1 MLIRNPMIC
10 SAHDGLLLKGACWHD
25 DERAPSSALL
35 IIHGMLEHIRRYEKT
50 AADLVDAGVRVY
62 AFDLRGHGTTAPE
75 EENRG
80 YFADRDGV
88 DLLLSDMDR
97 MLGAVRADLKREG
110 LDDIPFCVLGHSMGS
125 FITSCYLKARGT
137 TGSDGVIL
145 SGTTAR
151 PGPVGIAR
159 AIARLQSATIGPK
172 SKGRLLTKIA
182 FGPYNARIK
191 PVRTINDWLTRDD
204 AIVDAYN
211 ADPACTFKF
220 KAAGFADLF
229 SMLGTIGSSN
239 WTDAVSKNLKILLIA
254 GRMDPVGGY
263 GKGPEILHEWFRAT
277 GHDCTLRLYPDG
289 RHEMLNE
296 LNRDAALRDILIF
309 LQALSGRAGTNQ
321 PVGLKE
327 PAMASGPGPDTDSSE
342 EKAPADPSADPAP
355 ATP

>member
-1 MLIRNPMIC
+1 MMLIRNPMTC
-10 SAHDGLLLKGACWHD
+10 SARDGLLLKGACWHD
-25 DERAPSSALL
+25 DEHAPSSALL

-62 AFDLRGHGTTAPE
+62 AFDLRGHGTTTPE
-75 EENRG
+75 EESRG

-88 DLLLSDMDR
+88 ELLLSDMER
-97 MLGAVRADLKREG
+97 MLGAVRNDLSREG
-110 LDDIPFCVLGHSMGS
+110 MNEIPFCVLGHSMGS
-125 FITSCYLKARGT
+125 FITSCYLKTRGT

-151 PGPVGIAR
+151 PGPVGFAR
-159 AIARLQSATIGPK
+159 VLARIQSAILGPK
-172 SKGRLLTKIA
+172 SKGKLLTKIA

-191 PVRTINDWLTRDD
+191 PARTINDWLTRDD

-229 SMLGTIGSSN
+229 SMLGAIGSRN
-239 WTDAVSKNLKILLIA
+239 WTDAVSRDLKILLIA

-263 GKGPEILHEWFRAT
+263 GKGPEILNEWFHAT
-277 GHDCTLRLYPDG
+277 GHDCTIHLYPDG

-296 LNRDAALRDILIF
+296 LNRDAALEDIITF
-309 LQALSGRAGTNQ
+309 LRSLAEHA
-321 PVGLKE
+321 GLKK
-327 PAMASGPGPDTDSSE
+327 PAMASGPGSDSDLSEGEASE
-342 EKAPADPSADPAP
+342 ESSLNPAKNAP
-355 ATP
+355 